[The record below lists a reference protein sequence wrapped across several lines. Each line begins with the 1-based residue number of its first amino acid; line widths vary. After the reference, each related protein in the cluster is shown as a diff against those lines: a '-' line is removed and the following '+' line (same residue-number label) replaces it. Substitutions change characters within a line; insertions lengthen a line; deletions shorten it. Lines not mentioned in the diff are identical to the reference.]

1 MADQATMDLIKFV
14 CENCLIKEDIDNG
27 QPSYPVC
34 LAILARMSM
43 MNSHIMFSKNRNNS
57 IWKTFEFD
65 VPSETE
71 PRCLIGQRPSRCG
84 DRLTVLVERIVNEL
98 TAYFLDKEPTI
109 QSCHMVLNSE
119 LRKCTIKINYY
130 SRIE

>member
-1 MADQATMDLIKFV
+1 MADQATMDLVKFV
-14 CENCLIKEDIDNG
+14 CDNCLIKEDIDNS
-27 QPSYPVC
+27 QPAYPVC

-43 MNSHIMFSKNRNNS
+43 LNSHIVFSKNRNNS

-65 VPSETE
+65 VPSETD
-71 PRCLIGQRPSRCG
+71 PRCLTGRPSGNR
-84 DRLTVLVERIVNEL
+84 DRLSVLVEEIVDEL

-109 QSCHMVLNSE
+109 QSCHMELNSE

>member
-1 MADQATMDLIKFV
+1 MADQATMELIKFV

-43 MNSHIMFSKNRNNS
+43 LNSHIVFSKNRNNS

-71 PRCLIGQRPSRCG
+71 PRHLTGRPPSG
-84 DRLTVLVERIVNEL
+84 VDRLSALVERIVDEL